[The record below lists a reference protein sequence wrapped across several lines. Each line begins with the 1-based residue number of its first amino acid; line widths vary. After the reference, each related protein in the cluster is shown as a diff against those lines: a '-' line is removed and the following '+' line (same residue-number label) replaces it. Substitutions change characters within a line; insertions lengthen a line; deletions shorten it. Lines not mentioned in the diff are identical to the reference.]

1 MPADIASTYIHR
13 KSLSSRINYAF
24 KYNLSVMVYSLVRI
38 PIKSELFVL
47 PTDVLNRSTAS
58 SCVVRSSWSGE
69 FFKKS
74 MWPAHGRH
82 TTLL

>member
-13 KSLSSRINYAF
+13 KSLSSSNNYAF

-47 PTDVLNRSTAS
+47 PTDVLNGLIM
-58 SCVVRSSWSGE
+58 CGPVLMEWGV
-69 FFKKS
+69 F
-74 MWPAHGRH
+74 
-82 TTLL
+82 